1 MIVRSRLMLCSALS
15 AAAAAL
21 AVAVVINSQTATA
34 ARASSAAGAKA
45 TGGGHILMSPGSP
58 GVHFGFNAQVQ
69 NNGRLQ
75 GSGVVQ
81 DQAAGVR
88 IKILTV
94 ETYASDG
101 VSAAFTG
108 QCEFDGVEQPYE
120 IDVSDIDEPGTG
132 VDLFEIA
139 TGTYARSGI
148 LTGGNIQVRG
158 VAVANPSPT
167 PTPTPDLA
175 PRPDKRGRQKSKRD
189 GL

>member
-1 MIVRSRLMLCSALS
+1 MKVFSRLTLCSALS

-21 AVAVVINSQTATA
+21 AVAAVLNSQTATA
-34 ARASSAAGAKA
+34 ARASAAGGAKA
-45 TGGGHILMSPGSP
+45 TGGGHILMSPGAP

-81 DQAAGVR
+81 DQSAGVR

-101 VSAAFTG
+101 VSATFTG
-108 QCEFDGVEQPYE
+108 QCQFDGVAQPYE

-132 VDLFEIA
+132 VDRFEIA
-139 TGTYARSGI
+139 TGTYERSGI

-158 VAVANPSPT
+158 VAVVNPTPT
-167 PTPTPDLA
+167 PTPTPDS
-175 PRPDKRGRQKSKRD
+175 PPPPDKRGRQKSKRG